1 MNKSF
6 RLALAA
12 LPLALVASN
21 ASAIEIELINL
32 DIGTGI
38 GLDDPSTRSPV
49 GANPGVTLGE
59 QRRIAYQ
66 YAADMWSAVLGG
78 GDVPVRITA
87 TFQPLACTPT
97 GATLASAGAT
107 SVFRDFGAVPGT
119 WYAVALTKGI
129 TGIDVNAPAG
139 NDITTRFN
147 GAIGVDPN
155 CLIGQDWYYGLDGLT
170 PTGTIN
176 FLNVVM
182 HEMGHG
188 LGVQGF
194 ESINTGAFLSGFP
207 SIYGRLAADNTVGAT
222 TSIADLASNA
232 ARFAAFR
239 RDGSL
244 VWTGPNVT
252 AEAPLVLG
260 NRVDLNVISPAGA
273 AGLYEF
279 FPGSIGP
286 AATAANF
293 TDDVAVANDGTA
305 TPTLGCAPFVNAADV
320 SGRIALVDR
329 GVCTFSVK
337 ALNAQAAGAT
347 GVLIGN
353 NAGGSLTPGGDGTGI
368 NIPVAGVLQAT
379 STLLKANA
387 VGLAVTL
394 TVNPAQLAGAD
405 AAGRAQLY
413 APTTAAAGSTYSHYD
428 TRHSPNALMEPFN
441 TASVQANYNVDLTP
455 ALFADEGW
463 PINYGGAQIGGCDT
477 TIAVT
482 QPGGD
487 VIGASVQA
495 RSALCAADAGNK
507 GQYQSCIVRF
517 GNELVGLGL
526 ISGNQKGRLSS
537 CAAKFS
543 P

>member
-1 MNKSF
+1 MNKTL
-6 RLALAA
+6 RLTLAA
-12 LPLALVASN
+12 LPLALAASA

-38 GLDDPSTRSPV
+38 GLDDPSTRSPI
-49 GANPGVTLGE
+49 GGNPGVTLGE
-59 QRRIAYQ
+59 QRRIVYQ

-78 GDVPVRITA
+78 GSVPVRITA

-97 GATLASAGAT
+97 GAVLASAGAT
-107 SVFRDFGAVPGT
+107 SVFRDFGAVPST
-119 WYAVALTKGI
+119 WYAVATTKGI
-129 TGIDVNAPAG
+129 TGVDVNAPAG
-139 NDITTRFN
+139 VDIVSRFN

-155 CLIGQDWYYGLDGLT
+155 CLVGQDWYYGLDGTT
-170 PTGTIN
+170 PTSTIN

-182 HEMGHG
+182 HEIGHG

-194 ESINTGAFLSGFP
+194 ESINTGAFFAGFP
-207 SIYGRLAADNTVGAT
+207 SIYSRFAADNTVGGT
-222 TSIADLASNA
+222 TTIANLPTNA

-244 VWTGPNVT
+244 VWTGPNVF

-260 NRVDLNVISPAGA
+260 NRVDLNVLSPAGA
-273 AGLYEF
+273 AGFYEF
-279 FPGSIGP
+279 FPGAIGP
-286 AATAANF
+286 PAIAANF

-329 GVCTFSVK
+329 GVCAFALK

-353 NAGGSLTPGGDGTGI
+353 NAGGSFTPGGDGTGI
-368 NIPVAGVLQAT
+368 TIPVAGVLQAT
-379 STLLKANA
+379 STTLKANA

-394 TVNPAQLAGAD
+394 TENPNQLAGAD
-405 AAGRAQLY
+405 TGGRAQLY
-413 APTTAAAGSTYSHYD
+413 APTVAAGGSTYSHYD

-441 TASVQANYNVDLTP
+441 TASVQANFNVDLTP
-455 ALFADEGW
+455 ALYADEGW
-463 PINYGGAQIGGCDT
+463 PINYGGAQIGSCVT
-477 TIAVT
+477 NIPVT
-482 QPGGD
+482 QVGGD
-487 VIGASVQA
+487 VIGASVEAQ
-495 RSALCAADAGNK
+495 STLCAAGARNK
-507 GQYQSCIVRF
+507 GQYQSCMVHF
-517 GNELVGLGL
+517 GNRLKDLGL
-526 ISGNQKGRLSS
+526 ISGNQKGSLSS
-537 CAAKFS
+537 CAAKFK

>member
-1 MNKSF
+1 MSKSI
-6 RLALAA
+6 RVALAA
-12 LPLALVASN
+12 LPLALAASTV
-21 ASAIEIELINL
+21 SAIEIELINL

-49 GANPGVTLGE
+49 GGNPGVTLGE

-78 GDVPVRITA
+78 GSVPVRITA

-97 GATLASAGAT
+97 SGVLASAGAT
-107 SVFRDFGAVPGT
+107 SVFRDFGAVPAT

-129 TGIDVNAPAG
+129 TGVDVNAPAG
-139 NDITTRFN
+139 NDIVTRFN

-155 CLIGQDWYYGLDGLT
+155 CLVGSDWYYGLDGVT
-170 PTGTIN
+170 PPGTIN

-182 HEMGHG
+182 HEMSHG

-194 ESINTGAFLSGFP
+194 ESINTGAFFAGFP

-222 TSIADLASNA
+222 TSIADLPSNA

-244 VWTGPNVT
+244 VWTGPNVF
-252 AEAPLVLG
+252 AEAPLVLN
-260 NRVDLNVISPAGA
+260 NRVDLNVLSPAGA
-273 AGLYEF
+273 AGFYEF
-279 FPGSIGP
+279 FPGTIGP
-286 AATAANF
+286 PATAANF

-305 TPTLGCAPFVNAADV
+305 TPTLGCVPFVNAADV

-329 GVCTFSVK
+329 GTCAFATK

-353 NAGGSLTPGGDGTGI
+353 NTGGSLTPGGDGTGI
-368 NIPVAGVLQAT
+368 TIPVAGILQSTA
-379 STLLKANA
+379 TLLKANA

-394 TVNPAQLAGAD
+394 SENPAQLAGAD
-405 AAGRAQLY
+405 TAGRAQLY
-413 APTTAAAGSTYSHYD
+413 APTAAAPGSTYSHYD

-441 TASVQANYNVDLTP
+441 TASVQANFNVDLTP

-463 PINYGGAQIGGCDT
+463 PVNYGGAQIGGCDT

-487 VIGASVQA
+487 VIGASVEA
-495 RSALCAADAGNK
+495 RSALCAAGARNK
-507 GQYQSCIVRF
+507 GQYQSCIVQF

-526 ISGNQKGRLSS
+526 IEGRQKGKLAS
-537 CAAKFS
+537 CAAGYR